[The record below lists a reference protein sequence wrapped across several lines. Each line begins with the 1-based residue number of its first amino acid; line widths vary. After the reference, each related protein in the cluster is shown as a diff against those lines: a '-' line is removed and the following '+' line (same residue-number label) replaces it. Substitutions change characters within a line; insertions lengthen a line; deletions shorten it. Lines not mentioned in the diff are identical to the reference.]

1 MKTQFANTIEKLK
14 EESLRAV
21 TVVNNDTGV
30 GIVCNKTGEE
40 LATEYG
46 SIENFFNGL
55 FEKGIKAL
63 KITDKLK
70 NGSTGGIPTYRKFG
84 DEYVFEFAPA
94 TKVVEQPQT
103 PQTPALNGGMNAGMN
118 GTIFRD
124 QHYPMILAEL
134 ETAKSDVK
142 RLTEENRKLETKI
155 LINDTLEGKSVART
169 EANARMLEQAT
180 PLLAALT
187 EKFLAPQATQ
197 VPGLNGANLSE
208 VKQNTIKLVS
218 QLQDDVVDNIAL
230 VIGRLNDKTILDE
243 LIILADKAEKLYQ

>member
-14 EESLRAV
+14 EESLRAI

-30 GIVCNKTGEE
+30 GIVCNKTGAE
-40 LATEYG
+40 LIAEHG

-63 KITDKLK
+63 RIKDTLK
-70 NGSTGGIPTYRKFG
+70 NGSVYRKFG
-84 DEYVFEFAPA
+84 DEYIFEFAP
-94 TKVVEQPQT
+94 VEKPIEQVQVQPSA
-103 PQTPALNGGMNAGMN
+103 PLNGGMNAGMN
-118 GTIFRD
+118 GTIYRD
-124 QHYPMILAEL
+124 MDYPRIAAEL
-134 ETAKSDVK
+134 ESTKSEVK

-187 EKFLAPQATQ
+187 EKFLAPQQTP
-197 VPGLNGANLSE
+197 VLGLGGANLSE
-208 VKQNTIKLVS
+208 VKQNTIKMVS
-218 QLQDDVVDNIAL
+218 KLQDEIVDNIAL

-243 LIILADKAEKLYQ
+243 LLTLADKAEKLY